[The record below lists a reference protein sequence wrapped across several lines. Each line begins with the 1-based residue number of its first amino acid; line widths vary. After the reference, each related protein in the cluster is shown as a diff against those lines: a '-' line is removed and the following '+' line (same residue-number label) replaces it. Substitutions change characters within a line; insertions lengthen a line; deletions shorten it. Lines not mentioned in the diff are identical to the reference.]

1 MLYYGGRY
9 RAEQTDSRGLSFS
22 TISAYGPNAAIIHY
36 SPSQETDARLGRDS
50 LFMVDR

>member
-1 MLYYGGRY
+1 MLYCGGRY
-9 RAEQTDSRGLSFS
+9 RAELADSRGLSFS

-36 SPSQETDARLGRDS
+36 SPSQETDTSLGTDS